1 MVQLASPAPYASVTP
16 GLAFG
21 NTTVKPYSRSR
32 PHQGKDWKWSAA
44 NPTKSKQTH
53 APAAGIVK
61 VAYNDGKWHNGW
73 GNYVDIH
80 ITTEAFV
87 RLAHHETGSVRVTV
101 GQKVALGDRV
111 GTMGDTGEVAK
122 DHDHLHEELWLKQRD
137 GSWKRVNPDLYRGPN
152 GRHLPGTP
160 LVSEPKPAPAG
171 GNSKPATPAAPTQ
184 EEDDMTVYA
193 KAKGAKDVYEIKDGR
208 KRLLG
213 PAEWTAI
220 KTALAA
226 AGRKV
231 PYSNGKLTVAQIN
244 SIPTVK

>member
-21 NTTVKPYSRSR
+21 NTTVKPYSPSR
-32 PHQGKDWKWSAA
+32 PHQGKDWKRSAA

-111 GTMGDTGEVAK
+111 GTMGDTGEVKK
-122 DHDHLHEELWLKQRD
+122 DHDHLHEELHLKQRD

-152 GRHLPGTP
+152 GKNLPGTP
-160 LVSEPKPAPAG
+160 LIAAPAPAG
-171 GNSKPATPAAPTQ
+171 SQRPTPAKPIP
-184 EEDDMTVYA
+184 EEDEMLEFTRPKKSKNVYA
-193 KAKGAKDVYEIKDGR
+193 IHPDGTVRHVGRAEWLWRRASEKITGR
-208 KRLLG
+208 KLAYTVDVLTE
-213 PAEWTAI
+213 AEI
-220 KTALAA
+220 
-226 AGRKV
+226 AGMPKR
-231 PYSNGKLTVAQIN
+231 GK
-244 SIPTVK
+244 